1 MDLIVLVT
9 PPDCL
14 EALQKHVA
22 RMSVLCIA
30 PDSGA
35 AVLTLLGTGL
45 VYLQDKCS
53 HILVST
59 LDYPFFS
66 TETVAALLELDVP
79 LVADRKSVV

>member
-14 EALQKHVA
+14 EALKKHVA

-35 AVLTLLGTGL
+35 AVLTLL
-45 VYLQDKCS
+45 
-53 HILVST
+53 
-59 LDYPFFS
+59 
-66 TETVAALLELDVP
+66 
-79 LVADRKSVV
+79 